1 LKKMLNLLTKLLILL
16 FYIFTWSLVENNS
29 NNLNK
34 GLMYFYL
41 LLFVASLV
49 SDRYFYSGQK
59 SQDNKKYEITSWL
72 IYITWFCSLI
82 VPLLEHVYF
91 KRENIFLTIIG
102 AVLVVT
108 GIAIRGIGIKTLG
121 KYFSRDVE
129 TWDNHVIVKTG
140 IYKYIRHPAYAGNI
154 MQLIGFPL
162 VLNSYFCLILS
173 FITIACYMWRII
185 VEEKFLS
192 SKIPEYKDYM
202 KETYR
207 IIPKVW

>member
-1 LKKMLNLLTKLLILL
+1 MLNLLTKLLILL
-16 FYIFTWSLVENNS
+16 FYIFTWSMVENNS

-91 KRENIFLTIIG
+91 KRKI
-102 AVLVVT
+102 
-108 GIAIRGIGIKTLG
+108 
-121 KYFSRDVE
+121 
-129 TWDNHVIVKTG
+129 
-140 IYKYIRHPAYAGNI
+140 
-154 MQLIGFPL
+154 
-162 VLNSYFCLILS
+162 
-173 FITIACYMWRII
+173 
-185 VEEKFLS
+185 S
-192 SKIPEYKDYM
+192 S
-202 KETYR
+202 
-207 IIPKVW
+207 